1 MAQSRLAIS
10 CEFRYNTRAMKL
22 PLHRIYAAVL
32 LGLGAFAADAAV
44 RSEQAPPTVTPGR
57 ELLVVTNDLWFL
69 LSGVSDKEDADAAAP
84 RFDQLV
90 KKAATLGD
98 SLFAASSDGQ
108 DVEALAALP
117 YENFIEAYNDLYHE
131 FEVLCQSR
139 CFGSENLINS
149 FRKAVELGVF
159 SDENMADLEQ
169 PKPPLTEKEAR
180 HELVRYKRLV
190 EPDRAVLEILQG
202 VQDAGSADKAAA
214 ELVCMTARLEQLK
227 PESDVAYRKF
237 GDVDQPTYRATYASI
252 HPLLWGIRNEIV
264 RIAGI
269 PGYDQASFDA
279 FSDALDSVFENLGV
293 THSAWFDE
301 VFDASFLLDLD
312 DALREN
318 ATTSK

>member
-1 MAQSRLAIS
+1 
-10 CEFRYNTRAMKL
+10 MKL
-22 PLHRIYAAVL
+22 PLHGIYAAVL
-32 LGLGAFAADAAV
+32 LGLGTLAV
-44 RSEQAPPTVTPGR
+44 GASVQGEKLPPSTTPGQ
-57 ELLVVTNDLWFL
+57 ELLLVTNDLWFL
-69 LSGVSDKEDADAAAP
+69 LSGISDKEDADAAAP
-84 RFDQLV
+84 RFEQLV
-90 KKAATLGD
+90 QKAASIGD
-98 SLFAASSDGQ
+98 SFFASSADGQ
-108 DVEALAALP
+108 DVEALAAIP
-117 YENFIEAYNDLYHE
+117 YQSLAEAYNDLYHE

-139 CFGSENLINS
+139 CFGSESLINS

-159 SDENMADLEQ
+159 SDEDLPDLEQ

-214 ELVCMTARLEQLK
+214 ELVRMTARLEQLK
-227 PESDVAYRKF
+227 PESTVAYRKF
-237 GDVDQPTYRATYASI
+237 GDVDQPTYRAMYASI
-252 HPLLWGIRNEIV
+252 QPLLWGIRNEIV

-279 FSDALDSVFENLGV
+279 FSDALDGVFENLGV

-301 VFDASFLLDLD
+301 VFDASFRIDLD

-318 ATTSK
+318 ATTSN